1 MAAHIKLPENLRS
14 WKIISRIPDDN
25 GNEIYKVSKKDYDG
39 TVINGLLRYVLIK
52 DDEYNIDNTDFIN
65 EEAAFLKTISQLGE
79 CFNYLDICVNNN
91 PAKKKIEFFIVTEEL
106 KTLSDT
112 LKSKEFNEGE
122 IIDFGIQMSSILE
135 KLENNSIY
143 HGNITPNNIYISAE
157 GKYKLGGFSDFE
169 SKISDMSYIA
179 PEISKKEN
187 ADFTTDIYSLGL
199 IMYSMSNNG
208 KIPFET
214 DSVSREDAIKLR
226 FDGKS
231 VSAPSNGS
239 EKLKSVVV
247 IACQANKD
255 NRWKNAVNI
264 KNALTSIKNEL
275 FAQAQNDAVII
286 PEATDFD
293 ENVFEE
299 YEYEDFDDTAKP
311 AAEVM
316 PAAGTVSDEQE
327 LTDAETSENEIADTS
342 DTAVDNQEQTEPA
355 DTDASGQAQE
365 TQKDENNLVQN
376 DSTVKADTQK
386 SIDAFTDSTAADNT
400 VNNNAEDF
408 NVKSK
413 VMDFG
418 SESLNNNEQKEEK
431 SFDEQVK
438 EKDYG
443 SFFDDYEPI
452 SAENTA
458 ENSSSKTEDNEI
470 DDYNV
475 FEPDEETKTSEQKKK
490 KNIAVIVISIIVILA
505 ALGFIAYCII
515 SGLSN
520 GGDNKNTTAS
530 STQTTEAT
538 QTTTAK
544 ATTEPQTTV
553 APTTESSEKEVIGV
567 VGYGYSYAKKLL
579 EEDGFVV
586 EIGEYDYSDEW
597 PEGYVIAQSPS
608 GNSAAKSGSVVT
620 LDISLGIKEPETT
633 AKPAEVEETKSQS
646 SQSSATDSSYIFA
659 DSASSYLS
667 ESEISKLSDN
677 ELMLALNEIYARRGR
692 IFSDSSIS
700 EYFNSKTWYTPKYTA
715 EEFSQN
721 VTFNNYEQAN
731 LQLMVDEQKERG
743 LR

>member
-1 MAAHIKLPENLRS
+1 MAAHVKLPENLRS
-14 WKIISRIPDDN
+14 WKIISRLSDDN

-52 DDEYNIDNTDFIN
+52 NEEYNIDNTDFIN
-65 EEAAFLKTISQLGE
+65 EEANFLKTISQLGE
-79 CFNYLDICVNNN
+79 FFNYLDICVNNN
-91 PAKKKIEFFIVTEEL
+91 PAKKKIEFFIVTEDL

-112 LKSKEFNEGE
+112 LKSKKFNEGE

-135 KLENNSIY
+135 KLENNNIY
-143 HGNITPNNIYISAE
+143 HGNINPDNIYISAD

-169 SKISDMSYIA
+169 SKITDMSYIA

-187 ADFTTDIYSLGL
+187 ADFTTDLYSLGL

-214 DSVSREDAIKLR
+214 EGVNREDAIKSR

-231 VSAPSNGS
+231 VPAPSNGS
-239 EKLKSVVV
+239 EKLKSVIV
-247 IACQANKD
+247 IACQSNKE

-275 FAQAQNDAVII
+275 FSQAQNDAVII

-299 YEYEDFDDTAKP
+299 YEYEDFDDTAKS
-311 AAEVM
+311 AAEVL
-316 PAAGTVSDEQE
+316 PVTGAIPDEVETDGTGITENETADDDSTNAVVDEQGQSESDEI
-327 LTDAETSENEIADTS
+327 ETSEQFKESKIDQNSA
-342 DTAVDNQEQTEPA
+342 A
-355 DTDASGQAQE
+355 
-365 TQKDENNLVQN
+365 QN
-376 DSTVKADTQK
+376 DHTVEAYTQE
-386 SIDAFTDSTAADNT
+386 SIESVADNT
-400 VNNNAEDF
+400 VADDTDDF

-413 VMDFG
+413 VMNFG
-418 SESLNNNEQKEEK
+418 DESLDNETKNEK
-431 SFDEQVK
+431 TFDEKIK

-452 SAENTA
+452 SVEDNAENNLT
-458 ENSSSKTEDNEI
+458 ESDDNKTEDY
-470 DDYNV
+470 DV
-475 FEPDEETKTSEQKKK
+475 FESDEEADTDEHKKK
-490 KNIAVIVISIIVILA
+490 KNTAVIVISIVVILA
-505 ALGFIAYCII
+505 ALGFIAYCIVL
-515 SGLSN
+515 GLSN
-520 GGDNKNTTAS
+520 GGSDDNSTAPSKQTTA
-530 STQTTEAT
+530 AT
-538 QTTTAK
+538 QATTAE

-553 APTTESSEKEVIGV
+553 APTTQTPQTEVIGV

-608 GNSAAKSGSVVT
+608 GNSKADSGSVVT

-633 AKPAEVEETKSQS
+633 AQPTEAEETKSQS
-646 SQSSATDSSYIFA
+646 SQTSANDSSYIFA
-659 DSASSYLS
+659 DSASAYLS
-667 ESEISKLSDN
+667 ESEISELSDN
-677 ELMLALNEIYARRGR
+677 ELTLALNEIYARRGR

-700 EYFNSKTWYTPKYTA
+700 SYFNSKTWYTPKYTA
-715 EEFSQN
+715 EQFSQN
-721 VTFNNYEQAN
+721 VTFNRYEQAN